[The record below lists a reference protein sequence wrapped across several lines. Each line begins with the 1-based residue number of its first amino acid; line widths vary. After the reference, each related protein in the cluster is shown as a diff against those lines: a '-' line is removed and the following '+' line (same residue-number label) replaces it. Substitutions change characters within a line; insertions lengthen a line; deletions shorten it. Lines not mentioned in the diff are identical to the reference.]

1 MVDWLI
7 VDVHR
12 GSRLD
17 NLAII
22 HNENPVTHGKS
33 FFLIVSDKDKGNAQ
47 SLLQFTQFV
56 LHVCSQFQVQR

>member
-47 SLLQFTQFV
+47 SLL
-56 LHVCSQFQVQR
+56 